1 MFSIKL
7 RSFCFIA
14 PKTWETLADVCSQA
28 QVLAK
33 VTHVLGEIKPKD
45 LSLIE
50 NIS

>member
-7 RSFCFIA
+7 RSFGFIA
-14 PKTWETLADVCSQA
+14 PKTWVTLADVRYQA
-28 QVLAK
+28 
-33 VTHVLGEIKPKD
+33 PKD